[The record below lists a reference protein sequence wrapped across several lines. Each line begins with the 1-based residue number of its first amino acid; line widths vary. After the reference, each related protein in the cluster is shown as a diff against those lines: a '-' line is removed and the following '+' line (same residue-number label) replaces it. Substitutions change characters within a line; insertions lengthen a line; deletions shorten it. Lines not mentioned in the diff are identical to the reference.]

1 MLANGEVKITP
12 TSRGRLVRLPHE
24 PRKVLQAV
32 NPNSLLFQEMIMG
45 VLKFTG
51 FQATIEIV
59 QNLKAEEWGLD
70 WHCLRMLMR
79 DCVIRRDWEGGVMIW
94 EQMCRLKEKAGG
106 YIPERIRATML
117 ALCQVCEQVER
128 FKELFRIAVGE
139 GHEPRKILQL
149 VLQLLEEVSVD
160 DEDNANKAEFEVAG
174 SARRNTGAIYT
185 SPMFEQKPQHVV
197 ALG

>member
-1 MLANGEVKITP
+1 MLANSKVNITP
-12 TSRGRLVRLPHE
+12 ASRGRLVRKNPN
-24 PRKVLQAV
+24 KVLQAV

-79 DCVIRRDWEGGVMIW
+79 DCVMRRDWEGGLMIW
-94 EQMCRLKEKAGG
+94 EQMCRLNEKAGG
-106 YIPERIRATML
+106 YMPERIRAAML
-117 ALCQVCEQVER
+117 ALCQVCEQVKR

-149 VLQLLEEVSVD
+149 VLQLLEEASVD
-160 DEDNANKAEFEVAG
+160 DEDNANRAESEAAG
-174 SARRNTGAIYT
+174 SARRNAGAIYT